1 MILIREQKRQLGEM
15 RKIVANHLSNKRL
28 KSRMRKETLG
38 PEKGAEN
45 STRLPPKGIN
55 KGTVNEI
62 RRTHERVGTAHFHL
76 PELH

>member
-28 KSRMRKETLG
+28 KSRMHKETLC

-45 STRLPPKGIN
+45 STRLSPKGIN

-62 RRTHERVGTAHFHL
+62 RTHERVGTAHFHL
-76 PELH
+76 HELQH